1 MSSGAILSPLKS
13 RFVELFDLTPFFGD
27 SSSHS
32 RTRSNVSRNGASGAI
47 SPARIRC
54 ALRVDMEIPI
64 SRAALT
70 SEAASRIRPSLFMGA
85 AVLASLFGQRNCR
98 PNAYIV
104 AAESMMLPRY
114 SVHTSRFASANS
126 DAVFRML
133 CGPELTVHVPSL
145 CFTSD
150 GGVLWSLFSGVFEQ
164 SNSTRKILPLPS
176 TEAMHSARSAFSRT
190 E

>member
-27 SSSHS
+27 SSSPS
-32 RTRSNVSRNGASGAI
+32 RTRSSVSRNGASGAI
-47 SPARIRC
+47 SPARIR
-54 ALRVDMEIPI
+54 VDMAIPI

-85 AVLASLFGQRNCR
+85 TVLARSFGQRNCR

-126 DAVFRML
+126 DAGFRML
-133 CGPELTVHVPSL
+133 CGPEPTVHVPSL